1 MAYSYSSASNSYH
14 ENSESRI
21 KSNFGEHS
29 RTTKEILEENYNQSE
44 YIEILKRDINYLEK
58 RVETEINLRK
68 ELEKNRIPDKPN
80 DGLQKKNEELEKKC
94 KSIQKNYETELSLRE
109 EFQENLKVVRI
120 DNENKRK
127 ECEEMR
133 TKFGNLDKE
142 FKKYVSEATDFMN
155 TQEKKLQETK
165 NAFKKVAQ
173 ELDEEK
179 KKCKCFE
186 IQRNEFL
193 TENQKMREELDA
205 IKALRVEKERIN
217 SNFQKELS
225 RLKEVFRNENSKMN
239 ERLRQQVS
247 KVEEDLNREKLWSRE
262 LEIQKDIAEQQKNEL
277 LKEID
282 VERNR
287 NRLFAVDNEDNK
299 NMKKNYKNLKLK
311 IEELKKECKKFENKS
326 KYYKSLNEEN
336 VSFV

>member
-1 MAYSYSSASNSYH
+1 MAYSYSLASNSYH
-14 ENSESRI
+14 ENSELRI
-21 KSNFGEHS
+21 KNNFGEHS

-58 RVETEINLRK
+58 RVETEINLRN
-68 ELEKNRIPDKPN
+68 ELERNRIPDKPN
-80 DGLQKKNEELEKKC
+80 NGLQKKIEELEKKC
-94 KSIQKNYETELSLRE
+94 ESIQKNYETELSLRE

-127 ECEEMR
+127 ECEETR
-133 TKFGNLDKE
+133 IKFVNLDKE

-165 NAFKKVAQ
+165 IAFKKVVQ

-186 IQRNEFL
+186 IQRNEFR
-193 TENQKMREELDA
+193 TENQKMRVELDT
-205 IKALRVEKERIN
+205 IKALREGKERIN
-217 SNFQKELS
+217 SDFQKELS

-239 ERLRQQVS
+239 ERLRQEVS
-247 KVEEDLNREKLWSRE
+247 KVKEDLNREKLRSRE
-262 LEIQKDIAEQQKNEL
+262 LEIQKDIAEQQENEL
-277 LKEID
+277 LRKIEI
-282 VERNR
+282 ERNK

-299 NMKKNYKNLKLK
+299 KMKINYNNFKLK
-311 IEELKKECKKFENKS
+311 IEELKKECKIFEKKA

-336 VSFV
+336 VSFA